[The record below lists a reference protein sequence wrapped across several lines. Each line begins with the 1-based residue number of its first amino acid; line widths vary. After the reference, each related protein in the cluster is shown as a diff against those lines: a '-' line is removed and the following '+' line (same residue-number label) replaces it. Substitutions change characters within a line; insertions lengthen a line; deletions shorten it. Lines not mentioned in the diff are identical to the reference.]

1 MTDLYDR
8 ITCINRGYAD
18 YKAGV
23 SFQRCPYY
31 NKSFSEGDRIKESF
45 WAIGWKDAEREAK
58 NEKVSDQG

>member
-23 SFQRCPYY
+23 VWEACPLW
-31 NKSFSEGDRIKESF
+31 KSSETLARF
-45 WAIGWKDAEREAK
+45 WQKGWMDAEREAK
-58 NEKVSDQG
+58 NETIKGS